1 MGIFKKLLNDATD
14 KVKEAFSEN
23 TNKEW
28 HGLDLSFAS
37 KIDDVELPKEL
48 FQKKTQGSNSS
59 DKVNTP
65 KGMGQTINTEYGTIK
80 DGILEI
86 KEGITELKEGSLS
99 KFKSLKKVIFP
110 ASLTRLESYVFNDNT
125 QLEELDFSKV
135 TKLEYIPD
143 VFVFER
149 NKISE
154 LKVPYGVKHVGGA
167 VVCDIDRTHPL
178 EVYVP
183 ATVHKF
189 ECFATNN
196 AVTFYLFT
204 PNVDI
209 EWLIDDAKQFWVLE
223 RDYYNY
229 KRQMDEYGGNVTI
242 GVIRP
247 HAEFLYWNF
256 IYGPEEDE
264 EKEVVEKKKQDKPS
278 NNSNNTQNK
287 TTGEDIIKFSPR
299 VEALI
304 KSAFRDGILTKKEK
318 DIIIKRA
325 VAEGEDADEFEM
337 LLDSR
342 IADEGIE
349 EE

>member
-1 MGIFKKLLNDATD
+1 MSIFKKLLNDAAD
-14 KVKEAFSEN
+14 KVKEAFSEKV
-23 TNKEW
+23 NKDW

-37 KIDDVELPKEL
+37 KINDVELPKEL
-48 FQKKTQGSNSS
+48 FQKETQGSNSS
-59 DKVNTP
+59 R
-65 KGMGQTINTEYGTIK
+65 GMGKTINTEYGTIK
-80 DGILEI
+80 DGVLEI

-110 ASLTRLESYVFNDNT
+110 ASLTKLESYVFNENT

-143 VFVFER
+143 VFVYET
-149 NKISE
+149 NKIKE
-154 LKVPYGVKHVGGA
+154 FKIPYGVKHVGGA

-183 ATVHKF
+183 ATVNKF

-223 RDYYNY
+223 RDYNNY

-242 GVIRP
+242 GIIRP
-247 HAEFLYWNF
+247 HAQFMYSDL
-256 IYGPEEDE
+256 IDGPDEE
-264 EKEVVEKKKQDKPS
+264 EKEDVVETKKKGNPS
-278 NNSNNTQNK
+278 KKSRNKKNNK
-287 TTGEDIIKFSPR
+287 TDEDTISFSPR

-318 DIIIKRA
+318 EIIIKRA

-342 IADEGIE
+342 IADEGIKE
-349 EE
+349 E